1 MAWQN
6 TRVSEDSPRIDSL
19 YKNALREAGIILFAW
34 TVCLLYTV
42 VYCYLYGYL
51 SHEGT
56 PESTGPDLGTLLGP
70 LTSFNRDPASLTTP
84 LGLAI
89 PDWIFYGVVLPWV
102 VCMAFSVW
110 FCLFCFKE
118 DDLGSDEAPRE
129 DVVPDDVH

>member
-1 MAWQN
+1 M
-6 TRVSEDSPRIDSL
+6 DPL
-19 YKNALREAGIILFAW
+19 YRNALREAVVILSVW

-42 VYCYLYGYL
+42 IYCYLYGYL
-51 SHEGT
+51 THEGSS
-56 PESTGPDLGTLLGP
+56 ESTGPDLGTLLGP

-102 VCMAFSVW
+102 LCILFSVW
-110 FCLFCFKE
+110 FCLFYFRE
-118 DDLGSDEAPRE
+118 DDLDSNQALRE